1 MPYTVRGKLLPGD
14 PDYGTRWATEAE
26 RLVAKTLLDELAHQH
41 LRIVLIPA
49 PRPSFVGHKTR
60 RIERENPRWYQ
71 GFLRG
76 RWNRRGCQVKR
87 SRVERAL
94 RRVTETGIVRRN
106 GYERQLLDKMKL
118 RVEGA
123 EWQIR
128 ILKAS
133 R

>member
-1 MPYTVRGKLLPGD
+1 M
-14 PDYGTRWATEAE
+14 
-26 RLVAKTLLDELAHQH
+26 
-41 LRIVLIPA
+41 
-49 PRPSFVGHKTR
+49 
-60 RIERENPRWYQ
+60 
-71 GFLRG
+71 
-76 RWNRRGCQVKR
+76 KR